1 MKPDTPR
8 LGRRRFLTG
17 SLGVAALSVGALS
30 ATASAAPAR
39 RGAIRAVVTPQQLS
53 VSTTSVPA
61 GLVEIELSTPGTALQ
76 SVGLFRLREGV
87 AIQSYLTDYANA
99 YSKDPATAHAAT
111 LRIDRD
117 AEYFGGATVTSVSPL
132 RCTMWL
138 APGRYQLFNY
148 SSIKTPYTAAG
159 LVTIDV
165 RDEGCGFAPL
175 AGCRR
180 DGMIMLAGAG
190 PDARFIMPDVIS
202 RSGQY
207 LVSNLTPQLNE
218 LTFMPVAPDL
228 TDEQMAE
235 YWATVVKGG
244 QPPAGVVLGIP
255 EGLAPISPGHTALLT
270 TAFPAGRYV
279 VASYLADR
287 HTWVKGAFEGFWKL
301 VDLV

>member
-1 MKPDTPR
+1 
-8 LGRRRFLTG
+8 LTG
-17 SLGVAALSVGALS
+17 SLGVAALSVGALTAGA
-30 ATASAAPAR
+30 ATASAAPSR
-39 RGAIRAVVTPQQLS
+39 RRPIRAAVTPQQLS
-53 VSTTSVPA
+53 VSATSVPA

-87 AIQSYLTDYANA
+87 AVASYLTDYADA
-99 YSKDPATAHAAT
+99 YSKDPATAHEAT

-138 APGRYQLFNY
+138 PPGRYQLFNY
-148 SSIKTPYTAAG
+148 SSIRTPYTSAG

-165 RDEGCGFAPL
+165 RDGGCGFAPL
-175 AGCRR
+175 ANARR
-180 DGMIMLAGAG
+180 DGMIVLAGAG
-190 PDARFIMPDVIS
+190 PDARFIMPDVLD

-207 LVSNLTPQLNE
+207 LVSNFTPQLNE

-228 TDEQMAE
+228 TGEQMAE

-244 QPPAGVVLGIP
+244 QPPAGVVRGIP

-287 HTWVKGAFEGFWKL
+287 HTWLKGAFEGFWKL